1 MKTLKKIFF
10 LIIMSFSLCVV
21 TFSDWVYSADKKT
34 SEKIDNKI
42 VDPVKLTVHYMQ
54 ESNEI
59 TTTTKYYKP
68 DNVTVDTS
76 KIQKVLKSDG
86 TQATT
91 KFEADRYKNGQ
102 NGDERPLYTDN
113 GKLISEHDNNSG
125 EEQFTSVTFT
135 VNTWKEATSMT
146 DYGDVWNTSKDGHRF
161 RFACDS
167 GNDSFAS
174 THGQKYKVG
183 DLRQEPKEIKKETIE
198 EGNKTITRIYYQRV
212 VVDDVGDLVYGQNKK
227 LFYFDY
233 NMTNQ

>member
-1 MKTLKKIFF
+1 MKILKKIFF

-76 KIQKVLKSDG
+76 KIQKVLNSDG

-91 KFEADRYKNGQ
+91 KF
-102 NGDERPLYTDN
+102 
-113 GKLISEHDNNSG
+113 
-125 EEQFTSVTFT
+125 
-135 VNTWKEATSMT
+135 
-146 DYGDVWNTSKDGHRF
+146 
-161 RFACDS
+161 
-167 GNDSFAS
+167 
-174 THGQKYKVG
+174 
-183 DLRQEPKEIKKETIE
+183 
-198 EGNKTITRIYYQRV
+198 
-212 VVDDVGDLVYGQNKK
+212 
-227 LFYFDY
+227 
-233 NMTNQ
+233 